1 MRILIISFSARS
13 DGNCDEI
20 NKMIQESYTATILYF
35 GSPSSRSIPAMDAVM
50 SVLAKKNRAHISE
63 IRNMR

>member
-20 NKMIQESYTATILYF
+20 RKMIQESYSCDCTDF

-50 SVLAKKNRAHISE
+50 SVLVKKNRAHISE